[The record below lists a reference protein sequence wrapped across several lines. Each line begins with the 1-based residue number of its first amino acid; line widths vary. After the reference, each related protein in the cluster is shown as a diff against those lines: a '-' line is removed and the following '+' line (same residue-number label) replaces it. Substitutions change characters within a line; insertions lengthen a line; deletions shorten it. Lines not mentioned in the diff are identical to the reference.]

1 MKFPSLAFINK
12 PKRFKRGSIPRVG
25 ARQNNMDWYNK
36 VLTVTHKELTKP
48 NPDAQGEAAGLVVM
62 SVPNYKKLIRGDK
75 INVVRPGKGLGNS
88 ALIEYDSLPQ
98 RFKDR
103 FKLIWGDPYTLVEES
118 MMKDEIITDSKAK
131 IFYAKHQLPDGSTI
145 PDEFQDE
152 YVQNASVLN
161 LLIDMLNH
169 RKAMRKAMQ
178 NGAAGV
184 WETIYVTVDKL
195 RKNPGHTLPHS
206 RARLRDKINEYK
218 KNGYVCLISGKLGNK
233 NTVKITEEGGTFL
246 VMQKRRRVPVMS
258 DSQILTEYN
267 RVAEGFGWKKL
278 ESVASV
284 TNYLNEPENV
294 QRWYDAVYGELK
306 AHQKFGYKFRTQLPE
321 FRDALWYGDG
331 TKLNLYYKAYE
342 NGSLVVKTTQ
352 VYEVMD
358 AYSEMLLGYHIS
370 DTENYTAQYNSYRMA
385 VETAQAR
392 PFEIVTDNQGGHKK
406 LDNTGFMQRI
416 ARMQRNTAAYRPPAK
431 SIEAVFGRFQQQ
443 VLHEDWRFT
452 GQNIT
457 SKSEKSRQNM
467 EIIAVNKEKLYT
479 LDELKEAYIAARN
492 EWNRR
497 KHPAT
502 GIARK
507 DMYEA
512 SSNPLVQQ
520 LDQLDMIE
528 MFWLIT
534 RKPSTFTASGI
545 EIDIDKKTYA
555 FDVYGADGLP
565 DLQFRKKNIGRKFY
579 TQYDPLDLTRV
590 RLYEET
596 ASGKRYVAEALP
608 YYQVKRAMQDATYES
623 SSFIRQ
629 VMNIEEQLRIDTYL
643 DNIDTEHAHGVAL
656 EQFGLNRPIPKG
668 ISKKAIA
675 ELSGTRKSTERKV
688 VRRETET
695 VDIGLLEKEQSNMTY
710 DEISQYDKL

>member
-1 MKFPSLAFINK
+1 
-12 PKRFKRGSIPRVG
+12 
-25 ARQNNMDWYNK
+25 MDWYNK
-36 VLTVTHKELTKP
+36 ILTVTLSELTEP
-48 NPDAQGEAAGLVVM
+48 NPDAKGEAAGLVVM
-62 SVPNYKKLIRGDK
+62 SVANYKKQIREGK
-75 INVVRPGKGLGNS
+75 LNVVRSGKGLGNP
-88 ALIEYDSLPQ
+88 ALIEYDSLQ
-98 RFKDR
+98 SRFKEL

-118 MMKDEIITDSKAK
+118 MMKDEIITDNKAK
-131 IFYAKHQLPDGSTI
+131 RFYATHELPDGSTI

-161 LLIDMLNH
+161 VLIEMLNH

-178 NGAAGV
+178 NGASGL

-195 RKNPGHTLPHS
+195 RKSPGHTLPRS
-206 RARLRDKINEYK
+206 RARLHDKINEYK
-218 KNGYVCLISGKLGNK
+218 KNGYVCLVSGKLGNK

-306 AHQKFGYKFRTQLPE
+306 AHQKFGYKFRTSLPE

-331 TKLNLYYKAYE
+331 TKLNLYYKAYD
-342 NGSLVVKTTQ
+342 GGKLVVKTTQ

-392 PFEIVTDNQGGHKK
+392 PFEIVVDNQGGHKK
-406 LDNTGFMQRI
+406 LDSSGFMQRI
-416 ARMQRNTAAYRPPAK
+416 ARMQRNTAPYRGSSK

-443 VLHEDWRFT
+443 ILHQDWRFT

-457 SKSEKSRQNM
+457 TKSEKSRQNM
-467 EIIAVNKEKLYT
+467 ELIAANKENLYT
-479 LDELKEAYIAARN
+479 LEELKEAYIVARE
-492 EWNRR
+492 EWNGRQ
-497 KHPAT
+497 HPAT

-507 DMYEA
+507 DMYFA
-512 SSNPLVQQ
+512 SSNPIDQT

-555 FDVYGADGLP
+555 YDVYGADGLP

-579 TQYDPLDLTRV
+579 TQYDPNDMTRV

-608 YYQVKRAMQDATYES
+608 YFEVKRAMQDATYES
-623 SSFIRQ
+623 SSFIRR

-643 DNIDTEHAHGVAL
+643 DNVDTEHAHGVAL
-656 EQFGLNRPIPKG
+656 EQFGLNRPVPKG
-668 ISKKAIA
+668 ISKKAID
-675 ELSGTRKSTERKV
+675 ELAGTRKSTVRKIF
-688 VRRETET
+688 RKEKET

>member
-1 MKFPSLAFINK
+1 
-12 PKRFKRGSIPRVG
+12 
-25 ARQNNMDWYNK
+25 MDWYNK
-36 VLTVTHKELTKP
+36 VLTVTLSELTKP
-48 NPDAQGEAAGLVVM
+48 NPEAKGEAVGLTVM
-62 SVPNYKKLIRGDK
+62 SVPNYKWHVQEKK
-75 INVVRPGKGLGNS
+75 INVVRPGKGLGNP
-88 ALIEYDSLPQ
+88 ALIEYESLPS

-118 MMKDEIITDSKAK
+118 MMKDEIVTDSKAK
-131 IFYAKHQLPDGSTI
+131 RFYATHELPDGSTI

-161 LLIDMLNH
+161 LLIEMLNH

-178 NGAAGV
+178 NGSTGV
-184 WETIYVTVDKL
+184 WETLYATVDKL
-195 RKNPGHTLPHS
+195 RKNPGHTLPRS
-206 RARLRDKINEYK
+206 RARLRDKINDYK
-218 KNGYVCLISGKLGNK
+218 KNGYACLISGKLGNK
-233 NTVKITEEGGTFL
+233 NTVKITEEGGTYL
-246 VMQKRRRVPVMS
+246 VMQKRRRIPVMS
-258 DSQILTEYN
+258 DSQIMTEYN

-284 TNYLNEPENV
+284 TNYLNEPEVV

-306 AHQKFGYKFRTQLPE
+306 AYQKFGYKFRTSLPE

-342 NGSLVVKTTQ
+342 EGRLVVKTTQ

-370 DTENYTAQYNSYRMA
+370 DTENYTAQYNAYRMA

-392 PFEIVTDNQGGHKK
+392 PFEIVVDNQGGHKK
-406 LDNTGFMQRI
+406 LDNTGFMARI
-416 ARMQRNTAAYRPPAK
+416 ARMQRNTAPYRGSSK

-443 VLHEDWRFT
+443 ILHQDWRFT

-467 EIIAVNKEKLYT
+467 ELIAANKENLYT
-479 LDELKEAYIAARN
+479 LQELKEAYVIARD
-492 EWNRR
+492 EWNGK

-502 GIARK
+502 GIARR
-507 DMYEA
+507 DMYFA
-512 SSNPLVQQ
+512 SSNPIDQT

-528 MFWLIT
+528 MFWLVT

-555 FDVYGADGLP
+555 YDVYGTDGLP

-579 TQYDPLDLTRV
+579 TQYDPNDMTRV

-608 YYQVKRAMQDATYES
+608 YYQVKRAMQDATHDS
-623 SSFIRQ
+623 SSFIRR
-629 VMNIEEQLRIDTYL
+629 VMNIEEQLRVDTYL

-656 EQFGLNRPIPKG
+656 EQFGLNRPTPKG
-668 ISKKAIA
+668 VSKKSIEEIA
-675 ELSGTRKSTERKV
+675 VTRKPTERKLI
-688 VRRETET
+688 RKEAET
-695 VDIGLLEKEQSNMTY
+695 VDIGLMEKEQSNMTY